1 MVGNVA
7 QVYSPYLYD
16 KSSGPQYLPAMI
28 ANSVFVFA
36 SIAAATVLLV
46 CLKWE
51 NRKLEEAEAMLDQ
64 QAQQDDTPSRKSTNI
79 VESRFEGTVTLNRGF
94 RYIL

>member
-1 MVGNVA
+1 MVGNIA

-28 ANSVFVFA
+28 ANSAFVFG
-36 SIAAATVLLV
+36 SIAAATALLY

-51 NRKLEEAEAMLDQ
+51 NRKLDEAEAMIEQ
-64 QAQQDDTPSRKSTNI
+64 QEDDAPAKNVSI
-79 VESRFEGTVTLNRGF
+79 VESRFEGTVKLNRGF